1 MIGNPK
7 LFGRVVSLEILPKT
21 GLGKEFTYPP
31 FDLEFESDLEK
42 LNITKVLIYNA
53 NDDTIEMVGAKTKGQ
68 GFLYPTAM
76 LSAGYKDENGLV
88 VSGEVILPKMRQ
100 EGPNKILE
108 FTISANA
115 GSWNSFYI
123 MKTYSKLPAQTVILD
138 ILTQGNI
145 KPGSITLGEDKVINF
160 SATKSLGEC
169 IKSFCE
175 LTHSQYWMQD
185 GLLHISPLDPPS
197 KPSTIFLDNSSGLIG
212 VPEKG
217 QKTWK
222 VTSLFRHKFK
232 LNQVIAVKGGS
243 LDGECRIV
251 KGKHRFSTFQT
262 TNYTELEVLPL

>member
-7 LFGRVVSLEILPKT
+7 LFGRTVSLEILPKV

-31 FDLEFESDLEK
+31 FNLEFESDLSA
-42 LNITKVLIYNA
+42 LNLTKVSLLNV
-53 NDDTIEMVGAKTKGQ
+53 NEDTIQLVGAKSKGAS
-68 GFLYPTAM
+68 FLYPTAM
-76 LSAGYKDENGLV
+76 LSAGYNDENGLV
-88 VSGEVILPKMRQ
+88 VSGEVIYPKFRQ
-100 EGPNKILE
+100 DGPNKILE

-145 KPGSITLGEDKVINF
+145 KPGTIVLGENKVISF
-160 SATKSLGEC
+160 SATRTLGEC
-169 IKSFCE
+169 IKNFCD
-175 LTHSQYWMQD
+175 LTGSQYWMQD

-197 KPSTIFLDNSSGLIG
+197 KPSIIFLDNSSGLIG
-212 VPEKG
+212 VPEKS

-222 VTSLFRHKFK
+222 ITSLFRHKFK
-232 LNQVIAVKGGS
+232 LNMVIAVKGGN